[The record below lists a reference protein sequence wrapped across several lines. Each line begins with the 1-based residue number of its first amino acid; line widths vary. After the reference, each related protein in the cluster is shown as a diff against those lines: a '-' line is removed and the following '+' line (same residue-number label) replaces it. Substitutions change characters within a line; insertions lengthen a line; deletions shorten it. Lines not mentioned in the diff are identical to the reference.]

1 MSEITNKIQDII
13 NARALHLPVIQAQI
27 EHLQNVQ
34 TKIEDLRKLIKDD
47 IEIQLE
53 NKNGIYYNIISE
65 DPKIQFAFDKVKKA
79 FAKVDEKTPNGI
91 ICKLVE
97 EQLIRLKTLEDRF
110 KREAIRVAFI
120 GWERQGKSTF
130 LKTITGLNDKVIP
143 AYSGDSC
150 TGAVSVIHNQGESLR
165 VDVQYFTLD
174 EFLEIINQKIKNF
187 YNHDIIVRQ
196 LSDIKTLP
204 PFENEKASAEYL
216 KFKQSYIEHYE
227 DYYKLI
233 GTGTKKYYDED
244 EIAKHVAQYEEFDHE
259 VPDSVFDKDK
269 NVFVRK
275 YYKYVAVKNVDIF
288 TPFRVGD
295 TQMIELVDTIG
306 IGGAAD
312 DEKVQQEMYRVL
324 REDCDAAIDLWR
336 PENVGAWP
344 GPQNNI
350 IQGLWDNLQDRDPS
364 KWIVYILNSIPSG
377 KFENIT
383 IIPSVLKK
391 VTDILDLYKT
401 KNACPVAW
409 TRAVKGADLED
420 VTNRLISPLLD
431 LIITNLPTLDSNLM
445 ADARQKGKDLY
456 IQYASLVNDVENVL
470 KSSMKHTGNATKV
483 FNKLYKSLRD
493 NFDTVLTTLNN
504 SYKSEYLNPC
514 EEVEAVLESV
524 IQDLYETLP
533 DPEEIDGLIA
543 KGNALGTVY
552 DIFSDKFCNNIY
564 AAFESVSTDVIIP
577 LRENVKLDVIKILF
591 NEGRMGKIRL
601 VGYDIANGPSVEWL
615 DCLLKEKVNVD
626 IYPALYD
633 TLNFIL
639 SYHFNIED
647 AIEADVATC
656 IGAID
661 KLNLRDFIQL
671 QVYDQESGCTEGE
684 FIFQELGN
692 RVPQIQASL
701 RQFKSRFALMPS
713 HSFATRVNK
722 FHIKA
727 LRDEQTQENL
737 EEFYIDNEGAIWK
750 EEFQNQANEETAFGQ
765 WNILSEEL
773 ADLAKKDKF
782 LI

>member
-165 VDVQYFTLD
+165 VDVQYYSLA
-174 EFLEIINQKIKNF
+174 EFLEIVNQKIKNF
-187 YNHDIIVRQ
+187 YNHNVTVRQ

-204 PFENEKASAEYL
+204 DLENEKASGEYL
-216 KFKQSYIEHYE
+216 KFKQSYIDHYE
-227 DYYKLI
+227 DYNTLI
-233 GTGTKKYYDED
+233 GSGTQQYYDED
-244 EIAKHVAQYEEFDHE
+244 EVAKHVAQYEEFDHK
-259 VPDSVFDKDK
+259 VPGSVFNQEK
-269 NVFVRK
+269 NVYVLH
-275 YYKYVAVKNVDIF
+275 YYKYVAVKDVDIY
-288 TPFRVGD
+288 TPFKVGD
-295 TQMIELVDTIG
+295 TQKIELVDTIG
-306 IGGAAD
+306 IGSAAD
-312 DEKVQQEMYRVL
+312 SVKVEQEMYRVL
-324 REDCDAAIDLWR
+324 REDCDAAIDLYR
-336 PENVGAWP
+336 PEKVANWP
-344 GPQNNI
+344 STQMNI
-350 IQGLWDNLQDRDPS
+350 LQGLWDNLQDREPS
-364 KWIVYILNSIPSG
+364 KWIVYVINSITSG
-377 KFENIT
+377 EFKNIAAV
-383 IIPSVLKK
+383 PSVLKI
-391 VTDILDLYKT
+391 VNDNLNLMKT
-401 KNACPVAW
+401 TCPVAW
-409 TRAVKGADLED
+409 AHDVKGADLED
-420 VTNRLISPLLD
+420 VTTRLINPLLD
-431 LIITNLPTLDSNLM
+431 LIISNLPTLDSNLM
-445 ADARQKGKDLY
+445 ADVRQKGKELY
-456 IQYASLVNDVENVL
+456 VQYASLVNDVENVL
-470 KSSMKHTGNATKV
+470 KSSIKHTGNATKV

-524 IQDLYETLP
+524 IQDLYDTLP

-615 DCLLKEKVNVD
+615 DCLLKEKVNED

-656 IGAID
+656 IGTVD

-671 QVYDQESGCTEGE
+671 QAYDQESGCTEGE
-684 FIFQELGN
+684 FIFQELGD

-727 LRDEQTQENL
+727 LRDEQTQDNL
-737 EEFYIDNEGAIWK
+737 EDFYIDNEGAIWR

-773 ADLAKKDKF
+773 ANLAKKDKF